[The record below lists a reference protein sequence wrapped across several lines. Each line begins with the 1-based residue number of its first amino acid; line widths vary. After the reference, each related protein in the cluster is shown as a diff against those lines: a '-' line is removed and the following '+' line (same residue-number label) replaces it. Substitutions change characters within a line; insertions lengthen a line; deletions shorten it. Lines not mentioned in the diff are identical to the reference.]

1 MIDTVCLLIP
11 KDKMQFIEGVSNW
24 ELYSRTDTYQKFVR
38 NPSKIE
44 KNTGKYFP
52 RLTGYK
58 RRFGDDAN
66 VRIEF
71 SVPKLLLLNNLDEV
85 TEKDFTKIISVLYD
99 RMAEM
104 GVIVPKTVLK
114 SANVSS
120 VHYSKNIAL
129 TNGYTASYILSEIN
143 KIDLRKSFDFSKAR
157 FTNDGQC
164 LYIHTSSHQF
174 VLYDKIADLAKGKK
188 RAIDKDQTLYQRS
201 LFDQIDQATTEVLR
215 LEVRLNQKQKLKEV
229 LAKFG
234 QKQAPIFSDIF
245 SEKISKKVVLDYWHT
260 LIKANNLAVLSLD
273 LKPKD
278 LLQLLIRSELKAKP
292 NRMLYLIGLHCLVRD
307 ETGTRQLRSIIEKKS
322 SDRSWYRVSSDLK
335 LLGHLISKD
344 YLRDWVKH
352 IDQSLEDYKT
362 FKAIDYAKSNTRE
375 LLS

>member
-1 MIDTVCLLIP
+1 M
-11 KDKMQFIEGVSNW
+11 KFIEGVSNW

-85 TEKDFTKIISVLYD
+85 TESDFSRIVNVLYD
-99 RMAEM
+99 RLTEM
-104 GVIVPKTVLK
+104 GVVIPKSELK

-157 FTNDGQC
+157 FTNDGQS
-164 LYIHTSSHQF
+164 LYIHTTSHQF

-188 RAIDKDQTLYQRS
+188 RAIDKDQTIYQRS
-201 LFDQIDQATTEVLR
+201 LFEQIDQSSTEVLR
-215 LEVRLNQKQKLKEV
+215 LEVRLNKKQKLKEV

-234 QKQAPIFSDIF
+234 QNQTPIFSDIF
-245 SEKISKKVVLDYWHT
+245 SEKISKKIVVDYWNT

-278 LLQLLIRSELKAKP
+278 LLQLLIRSEFKAKP
-292 NRMLYLIGLHCLVRD
+292 NRLLYLIGLHCLARD
-307 ETGTRQLRSIIEKKS
+307 GTGTRQLRSVLEKKS
-322 SDRSWYRVSSDLK
+322 SDRSWYRISSDLK
-335 LLGHLISKD
+335 LLGELISDD

-352 IDQSLEDYKT
+352 IDQALKDYKT
-362 FKAIDYAKSNTRE
+362 FKVNEYAKPIASKDF
-375 LLS
+375 